1 MNERVPVGSPVSREP
16 DDVPAE
22 HQRHVVPV
30 GTLTVVATVVLSIIW
45 LWTLVLG
52 IQQGRS

>member
-1 MNERVPVGSPVSREP
+1 MSHRVPVDSPVNREP
-16 DDVPAE
+16 DEAPAE
-22 HQRHVVPV
+22 HQRHVVPI
-30 GTLTVVATVVLSIIW
+30 GTLMVVATVVLSIIW